1 MGIPLIEGRS
11 FTEADKTGAPW
22 VLVINRAMAM
32 KYWPNEDALG
42 KRITFQD
49 EPKKDSDWMTVVGVV
64 GDIKDQPN
72 SASAEPAFWWS
83 EYEAA
88 NSEMS
93 IAIRTQSDPR
103 QVADGL
109 RGVVHHLDPVIAV
122 ADVKELDRVIDSSV
136 ATPRLT
142 FVLVGLFA
150 GLAIIL
156 AAIGTYGVISYTV
169 SRRTSEFGL
178 RVALGA
184 QRTDLLRMVL
194 VQSARL
200 AVAGTLTGVALAFSL
215 GRVVKSLTYAVSVS
229 DPAILGSVIL
239 LVLAAALLASYIPA
253 RRAARSD
260 PMSTLRTE

>member
-1 MGIPLIEGRS
+1 
-11 FTEADKTGAPW
+11 
-22 VLVINRAMAM
+22 
-32 KYWPNEDALG
+32 
-42 KRITFQD
+42 
-49 EPKKDSDWMTVVGVV
+49 
-64 GDIKDQPN
+64 
-72 SASAEPAFWWS
+72 
-83 EYEAA
+83 
-88 NSEMS
+88 
-93 IAIRTQSDPR
+93 
-103 QVADGL
+103 
-109 RGVVHHLDPVIAV
+109 V